1 MVGFMP
7 FAKGGRPMK
16 RSFSARLC
24 AMALTLCLAIAPTL
38 SRAETWLPEG
48 EVTHADF
55 TLGLRLHA
63 DAFPQSAVH
72 LSDWETFLQKLTL
85 RGSMDTLA
93 MFTPNSRVYLDG
105 ALQLNGKDQFPFTYD
120 GYYSYRYLLSPA
132 FNGEVLFFQMHNFLE
147 FMLKPYYYMELPT
160 QYLAL
165 LMYPE
170 ASYWLGDS
178 YYTPVAEL
186 LAQAKENAKTQAAE
200 ANAANTPG
208 TDTAA
213 ADTAVTDTAV
223 IATAVTDTA
232 VTDTAV
238 TDTAVIDA
246 TAAAD
251 TAAQADTLTYNIPYE
266 DLYELCETLDLIAND
281 DTDLNRAYFFFTCLL
296 TDLYASDMA
305 LEILGNLEY
314 ELDALDPEQNG
325 MTVLQTADS
334 LTCTIGDTVVFTRTN
349 TGNATAMTLTLPTAE
364 GYVLTF
370 HYDLT
375 PSATGSTLSA
385 AFGVTSDGE
394 QAILL
399 TAEGEGL
406 PQEGDLS
413 GEGKLTLAAS
423 GMALQSDVTPQS
435 FTFAWSRDAAKKPY
449 TLNATINWLYP
460 ATGLP
465 AITVLF
471 DGTLSTVDRSVFKD
485 GSYPQNDFFSLNE
498 SFLEGY
504 KERLMKTVALKL
516 APIVLQMPSGVIDDL
531 FRFADDTDILVSFME

>member
-1 MVGFMP
+1 
-7 FAKGGRPMK
+7 MK
-16 RSFSARLC
+16 RSSFACLC
-24 AMALTLCLAIAPTL
+24 TLALVLFLTLAPAL
-38 SRAETWLPEG
+38 SNAETWLPEG

-55 TLGLRLHA
+55 TLGFQLHA
-63 DAFPQSAVH
+63 DAFPQSTAH

-85 RGSMDTLA
+85 RGSMDALA

-105 ALQLNGKDQFPFTYD
+105 ALQLNGEDQFPFTYD

-132 FNGEVLFFQMHNFLE
+132 FSGEVLYFQMYNFLE

-170 ASYWLGDS
+170 AAYWLGDS
-178 YYTPVAEL
+178 YYKPVAEL
-186 LAQAKENAKTQAAE
+186 LAQAKDDALTQQTEAAVTPV
-200 ANAANTPG
+200 AASATPE
-208 TDTAA
+208 TT
-213 ADTAVTDTAV
+213 VTDTAV
-223 IATAVTDTA
+223 AETTV
-232 VTDTAV
+232 
-238 TDTAVIDA
+238 
-246 TAAAD
+246 AD
-251 TAAQADTLTYNIPYE
+251 TAATDTVAQGASVGVIGGADGPTAIFVSTPGSAAAETLIYTIPYE
-266 DLYELCETLDLIAND
+266 DLYELCETLDLIVND
-281 DTDLNRAYFFFTCLL
+281 DTDLSRAYYFFTCLL

-325 MTVLQTADS
+325 MTVVQTADT
-334 LTCTIGDTVVFTRTN
+334 LTCTIGDTVVFTRSSTESE
-349 TGNATAMTLTLPTAE
+349 TAMILTLPTAE
-364 GYVLTF
+364 GYVLTLD
-370 HYDLT
+370 YRLT
-375 PSATGSTLSA
+375 PSATGAALSVA
-385 AFGVTSDGE
+385 LGVTSDGE

-399 TAEGEGL
+399 TAQGEGL

-413 GEGKLTLAAS
+413 GEGKLTVAAS
-423 GMALQSDVTPQS
+423 GTALQSDVTPQT
-435 FTFAWSRDAAKKPY
+435 FTFAWSRDAAQKPY
-449 TLNATINWLYP
+449 KLTATINWLHP

-465 AITVLF
+465 AISILV